1 MSFVSRFLSTVIS
14 RIYTAKTEERAAIPI
29 GDLVMSNIPSPRME
43 QGLNLL
49 IISVGISPP
58 PPLSVTDLEGRAPG
72 IAGPSLAFRAAVREP
87 LREGGEAPSIVD
99 IVDTERGPLL
109 LKRPLAEE
117 LVDGAVGFSD
127 PVPKS

>member
-1 MSFVSRFLSTVIS
+1 
-14 RIYTAKTEERAAIPI
+14 
-29 GDLVMSNIPSPRME
+29 ME

-49 IISVGISPP
+49 IISEGISPA
-58 PPLSVTDLEGRAPG
+58 PPLSVIDLEGRAPG
-72 IAGPSLAFRAAVREP
+72 IAGPSLELRAAVREP

-109 LKRPLAEE
+109 KRPLAEE